1 MATPMVHEQKKPS
14 KTLSKTTIEN
24 YILKDTIFYNAI
36 NAFWTTSID
45 NRRWCWDSVCG
56 KWTCWDSVYGE
67 AKACLIRL
75 PSWSNH
81 LSTQKHW
88 RSGSNSSHKPNLN
101 HHRRTLLAGS
111 RWNGEFVLLV
121 GAAGSAPGTVLWAHQ
136 RHLKMLSKN
145 PKSLINIL
153 ERTFFG
159 MFRTFFGMFFPSLPA
174 MPWTEE
180 SPRLV
185 VHHFPSLHMSDYL
198 YDVRSS
204 CTKSWSRR
212 SGMWDRQL
220 TKHRYRRA
228 GLEIRFMGGGF
239 LPRFAL

>member
-101 HHRRTLLAGS
+101 PSSTHTSCGVALERRVRFTCWRSWIGTMD
-111 RWNGEFVLLV
+111 R
-121 GAAGSAPGTVLWAHQ
+121 APSPPKTFKNVIEKSKKNDKYLGT
-136 RHLKMLSKN
+136 
-145 PKSLINIL
+145 KSLINIL

-212 SGMWDRQL
+212 SDCVG
-220 TKHRYRRA
+220 
-228 GLEIRFMGGGF
+228 
-239 LPRFAL
+239 